1 MNDTLDLIQKL
12 SNERLN
18 LYFLA
23 GKQHLT
29 PDQLYRLNELTGQL
43 YSLWDTHRRE
53 LASDRR
59 FVKGQKL
66 YAELE
71 AA

>member
-12 SNERLN
+12 SNERLS
-18 LYFLA
+18 LYWLA
-23 GKQHLT
+23 GKQNLS
-29 PDQLYRLNELTGQL
+29 PDQMNRLNELTGRL
-43 YSLWDTHRRE
+43 YTLWDEHRRD
-53 LASDRR
+53 LASERR

-66 YAELE
+66 YPELE